1 MGFVTAEHRALLGK
15 PGIRQTAANP
25 VSRES
30 LRRLAQAA
38 MELDPVHWDDEI
50 AAKTRYGQVV
60 AAPLF
65 PLHAFTRAPG
75 TPDPLDKLATDPD
88 WDGSDGG
95 GVRGLP
101 PLDLPLRRILNGGT
115 RARFCRLA
123 RIGDVISTQ
132 SRYVQIE
139 DREGRSGPMVV
150 VSIETDYRNQDD
162 ELLMRVRSTFIWR

>member
-30 LRRLAQAA
+30 LRRLTQGA
-38 MELDPVHWDDEI
+38 MELDPMLWDDEI
-50 AAKTRYGQVV
+50 AAGTRYGRVV

-65 PLHAFTRAPG
+65 PLHAFTRAAG
-75 TPDPLDKLATDPD
+75 TPDPLDKLAADPD

-95 GVRGLP
+95 GIRGLA

-115 RARFCRLA
+115 RARFFRLA
-123 RIGDVISTQ
+123 RIGDAISTQ